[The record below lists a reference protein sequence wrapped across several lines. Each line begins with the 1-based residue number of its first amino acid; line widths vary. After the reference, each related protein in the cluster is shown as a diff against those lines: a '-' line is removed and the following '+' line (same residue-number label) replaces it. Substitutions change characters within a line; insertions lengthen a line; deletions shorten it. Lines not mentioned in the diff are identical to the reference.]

1 MKNKGFTLVEMLVSL
16 AIFSILLVAVLN
28 TFVKGYYYQKRVAE
42 MQAVEREGSYLMEL
56 ISREIRMASDINNSQ
71 ADLDGAYKL
80 TFRDHDGSP
89 IQYCFTDAHGNCS
102 NAHSGENFSVRRDNG
117 DWQQVNS
124 SGVKVTN
131 LSFFTSESFSDTQ
144 PLITISM
151 RIQSVKEPSVST
163 VLQTSVAMRLYN
175 KK

>member
-28 TFVKGYYYQKRVAE
+28 TFVRGFYYQKKVAE
-42 MQAVEREGSYLMEL
+42 MQTVEREGSYLMEL
-56 ISREIRMASDINNSQ
+56 ISREVRMASDINNSQ
-71 ADLDGAYKL
+71 ADLNGAYKL
-80 TFRDHDGSP
+80 TFQDHEGDP
-89 IQYCFTDAHGNCS
+89 IEYCFTNSHGNCS
-102 NAHSGENFSVRRDNG
+102 NADSGENFSVRRDHG

-124 SGVKVTN
+124 SSVKVAD